1 MNVEDRWIDSRLYPG
16 SYLDEFIVVEASE
29 GGVIATVVVRIS
41 TLYHGFMKV
50 KDCR

>member
-1 MNVEDRWIDSRLYPG
+1 MYPE
-16 SYLDEFIVVEASE
+16 SYLDEFIVVQAAE

-41 TLYHGFMKV
+41 TLDHGFIQV